1 VLRVLLAATVR
12 VYKESGM
19 SGPVATDDAAP
30 VPGAA
35 HQVAGPVVELSPA
48 RLTQVGSLPV
58 RRVLPQRP
66 RRTVGS
72 WCFLDHAGPVR
83 AEPGVSFGIGPHPH
97 MGLQTVTWLLAGELL
112 HLDSLGS
119 EQLIRPGQLNLM
131 TAGHGVAHAEEDP
144 ARAEEVHAVQLWV
157 AQPEGTRDGPAAF
170 EHHAELPR
178 LDLGHGEATV
188 LVGAFAGAESPARR
202 DTAHMGAELVLR
214 GPRTVVPLRVDE
226 EYALVVLQGR
236 VTIDGVAVE
245 PGVLAYLGLGRD
257 ECALD
262 TDAPTRALLLGGVPF
277 PEPILMWWNF
287 VGRTRGEISEARR
300 QWSADDG
307 RFGRVRS
314 SLERIGVGAPPWE

>member
-1 VLRVLLAATVR
+1 MSSASVPPWRITKRLPAVSSTTGASSAGIVMGRCLPVCGSAVLDATLR
-12 VYKESGM
+12 VYKERSM

-30 VPGAA
+30 VPGPA

-72 WCFLDHAGPVR
+72 WCFLDHAGPVP

-131 TAGHGVAHAEEDP
+131 TAGHGVSHAEEDP

-157 AQPEGTRDGPAAF
+157 AQPAATRDGAAAF
-170 EHHAELPR
+170 EHHAELPTR
-178 LDLGHGEATV
+178 DLGQAELTV
-188 LVGAFAGAESPARR
+188 LVGEVAGIASPARR
-202 DTAHMGAELVLR
+202 DTEHMGVELTLR
-214 GPRTVVPLRVDE
+214 GP
-226 EYALVVLQGR
+226 
-236 VTIDGVAVE
+236 
-245 PGVLAYLGLGRD
+245 
-257 ECALD
+257 
-262 TDAPTRALLLGGVPF
+262 
-277 PEPILMWWNF
+277 
-287 VGRTRGEISEARR
+287 
-300 QWSADDG
+300 
-307 RFGRVRS
+307 
-314 SLERIGVGAPPWE
+314 

>member
-1 VLRVLLAATVR
+1 
-12 VYKESGM
+12 M

-30 VPGAA
+30 FAGTTA
-35 HQVAGPVVELSPA
+35 QVEGPVVELSAA
-48 RLTQVGSLPV
+48 RVTRVGSLPV

-97 MGLQTVTWLLAGELL
+97 LGLQTVTWLLAGELV

-119 EQLIRPGQLNLM
+119 EQLIVPGQLNLM
-131 TAGHGVAHAEEDP
+131 TAGHGVSHAEEDP

-157 AQPEGTRDGPAAF
+157 AQPARTRDGPAAF

-178 LDLGHGEATV
+178 LELDHAEATV
-188 LVGAFAGAESPARR
+188 LVGDFAGVDSPARR
-202 DTAHMGAELVLR
+202 DTAHMGVELALR
-214 GPRTVVPLRVDE
+214 GPQTQVPLRSDC

-236 VTIDGVAVE
+236 VTVDGVVVE
-245 PGVLAYLGLGRD
+245 PGVLAFLGRGRD
-257 ECALD
+257 ECALA
-262 TDAPTRALLLGGVPF
+262 TEGPARALLLGGVPF

-287 VGRTRGEISEARR
+287 VGRTREEISEARR

-307 RFGRVRS
+307 RFGHVRS
-314 SLERIGVGAPPWE
+314 SLERIEVGAPPWE

>member
-1 VLRVLLAATVR
+1 
-12 VYKESGM
+12 M

-30 VPGAA
+30 TPGPAA
-35 HQVAGPVVELSPA
+35 QVEGPVVEITPGRS
-48 RLTQVGSLPV
+48 TQVGSLPV

-72 WCFLDHAGPVR
+72 WCFLDHAGPVL

-131 TAGHGVAHAEEDP
+131 TAGHGVSHAEEDP

-157 AQPEGTRDGPAAF
+157 AQPAGTRDGPAAF

-178 LDLGHGEATV
+178 LELEHAEGTV
-188 LVGAFAGAESPARR
+188 LVGAFGGVDSPARR
-202 DTAHMGAELVLR
+202 DTAHMGVELSLL
-214 GPRTVVPLRVDE
+214 GPQTTVPLRPDY

-236 VTIDGVAVE
+236 VTVDGVSVE
-245 PGVLAYLGLGRD
+245 PGVLAYFGLGRD
-257 ECALD
+257 ELAF
-262 TDAPTRALLLGGVPF
+262 TTAGPARALLLGGVPF

-287 VGRTRGEISEARR
+287 VGRTREEVSEARR

-307 RFGRVRS
+307 RFGHVRS

>member
-1 VLRVLLAATVR
+1 
-12 VYKESGM
+12 M

-30 VPGAA
+30 VPGPATQA
-35 HQVAGPVVELSPA
+35 EGPVVELAPG

-83 AEPGVSFGIGPHPH
+83 GQPGQSFGIGPHPH

-131 TAGHGVAHAEEDP
+131 TAGHGVSHAEEDS
-144 ARAEEVHAVQLWV
+144 ARAEEIHAVQLWV
-157 AQPEGTRDGPAAF
+157 AQPSATRDGPAAF

-178 LDLGHGEATV
+178 VDLPHAEAAV
-188 LVGAFAGAESPARR
+188 LVGAFGGADSPARR
-202 DTAHMGAELVLR
+202 DTEHMGAELTLR
-214 GPRTVVPLRVDE
+214 GPSTTVPLRTDYE
-226 EYALVVLQGR
+226 HALVVLEGSA
-236 VTIDGVAVE
+236 VVDGVPVE
-245 PGVLAYLGLGRD
+245 PGVLAYLGSGRD
-257 ECALD
+257 QCRLEVA
-262 TDAPTRALLLGGVPF
+262 APARALLLGGVPF

-287 VGRTRGEISEARR
+287 VGRSREELSEARE
-300 QWSADDG
+300 QWTAAAD

-314 SLERIGVGAPPWE
+314 SLERIEVGRPPWE